1 MTADPTLPREQIER
15 MTGYVMPC
23 KQLEVLHQRGF
34 VRAYRN
40 RKGEVILEQ
49 AHFDAVT
56 RGTFGATDRAKPAV
70 NVAFLK
76 RAA

>member
-1 MTADPTLPREQIER
+1 MSECLTREQIER
-15 MTGYVMPC
+15 MTGYVMPS

-49 AHFDAVT
+49 SHYDAVC
-56 RGTFGATDRAKPAV
+56 RGEFGASHNQSRAAV
-70 NVAFLK
+70 NTSFLK

>member
-1 MTADPTLPREQIER
+1 MSECLTREQIER

-40 RKGEVILEQ
+40 RKGDVILEQ
-49 AHFDAVT
+49 SHYDAVT
-56 RGTFGATDRAKPAV
+56 RGQYGAQAKAKPAAV

>member
-1 MTADPTLPREQIER
+1 MSECLTREQIER

-49 AHFDAVT
+49 SHYDAVT
-56 RGTFGATDRAKPAV
+56 RGQFGTQVPAKPAV